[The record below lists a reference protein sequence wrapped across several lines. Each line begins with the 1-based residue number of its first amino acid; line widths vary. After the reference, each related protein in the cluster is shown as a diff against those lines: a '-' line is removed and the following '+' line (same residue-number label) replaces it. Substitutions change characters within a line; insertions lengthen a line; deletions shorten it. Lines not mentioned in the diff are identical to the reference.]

1 MQQDSRLGILPHRRG
16 PEAPESADSLWGSRY
31 STVGSRVDVFGWGWL
46 WALQTHQPS
55 IRNSGAP
62 KTVPAPHPSIRHRP
76 PRRPNLGGSGFG
88 SRPSLRVSPEPCAK
102 PVDAG
107 TVSHRRRP
115 SLAIRGSGTNLSKP
129 VDAVKRHRASIHHD
143 NHDHHHQHHSLNIND

>member
-76 PRRPNLGGSGFG
+76 PRRPNLGGSAGSAP
-88 SRPSLRVSPEPCAK
+88 SRPSIREPRTCAK
-102 PVDAG
+102 AD
-107 TVSHRRRP
+107 S
-115 SLAIRGSGTNLSKP
+115 SGPTNLSKP
-129 VDAVKRHRASIHHD
+129 VDAGTEKTQGFDTSRQSRPSSSAP
-143 NHDHHHQHHSLNIND
+143 